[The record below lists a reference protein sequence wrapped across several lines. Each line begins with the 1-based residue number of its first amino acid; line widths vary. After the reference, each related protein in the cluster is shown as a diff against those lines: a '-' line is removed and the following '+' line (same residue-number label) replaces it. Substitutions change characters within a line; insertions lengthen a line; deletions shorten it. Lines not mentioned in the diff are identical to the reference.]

1 MQQFLT
7 MLNETRFDLKTE
19 FIFVDDGSTDGSAE
33 VIRQHKMRRSYVL
46 LTIPR
51 NTGKGAAVRCGI
63 AAARGDIIGIQDADL
78 EYDIADINRIVKPL
92 AEGSCEVVFGS
103 RFAPAAANVHR
114 TLHRLANRTL
124 TKFSNLLSGL
134 SLTDMETC
142 YKFGLREIMQNLQL
156 QSERFGIEPEI
167 TAKLARLKIR
177 IREVPVTYY
186 PRSYIEG
193 KKITWRDGLAALW
206 HLTYFNIL
214 MPRKRFFKRS
224 LPRSFL
230 PDETKWL

>member
-1 MQQFLT
+1 MEQFLT

-33 VIRQHKMRRSYVL
+33 VIRQHKMRQSYLL

-63 AAARGDIIGIQDADL
+63 VAARGDIIGIQDADL
-78 EYDIADINRIVKPL
+78 EYDMADINRIVKPI
-92 AEGSCEVVFGS
+92 AEGNCEVVFGT
-103 RFAPAAANVHR
+103 RFAPTATNVHR

-142 YKFGLREIMQNLQL
+142 YKFGLSEIMQNLQL
-156 QSERFGIEPEI
+156 QSDRFGIEPEI

-193 KKITWRDGLAALW
+193 KKINWRDGVAALW
-206 HLTYFNIL
+206 HIFRFNTL
-214 MPRKRFFKRS
+214 KRHQDCFSPGMPRQYLFKY
-224 LPRSFL
+224 
-230 PDETKWL
+230 